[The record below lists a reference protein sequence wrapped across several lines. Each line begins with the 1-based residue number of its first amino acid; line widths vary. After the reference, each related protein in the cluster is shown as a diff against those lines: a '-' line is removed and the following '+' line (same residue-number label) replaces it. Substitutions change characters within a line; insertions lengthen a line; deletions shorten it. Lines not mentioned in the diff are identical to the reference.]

1 MPGEDQIIHE
11 LAQTAQKAAVRRR
24 RRRLARPR
32 VARPDAMRVAL
43 SPTQRV
49 GQRAEQRA
57 KELLEAAGVL
67 IVGQN
72 LRCKAGEID
81 LIGLDR
87 TVLVFIEVRHRHDSR
102 HGGAAAS
109 VNRAK
114 QQRLIRSAH
123 YFLPAL
129 GRQHF
134 GGAVPVC
141 RFDVVTVEPMGINW
155 IKQAF
160 TIG

>member
-1 MPGEDQIIHE
+1 MPGEDQIIQE
-11 LAQTAQKAAVRRR
+11 LTQIAQKTAVRRR
-24 RRRLARPR
+24 RRRLARSR
-32 VARPDAMRVAL
+32 VTHADATLIAL
-43 SPTQRV
+43 SPTQRI
-49 GQRAEQRA
+49 GQHAEQQA

-87 TVLVFIEVRHRHDSR
+87 TVLVFVEVRHRHDSR

-109 VNRAK
+109 VNRSK

-129 GRQHF
+129 GRRYF
-134 GGAVPVC
+134 GGAAPVC
-141 RFDVVTVEPMGINW
+141 RFDVVTVEPHGIHW

-160 TIG
+160 TID

>member
-1 MPGEDQIIHE
+1 MPGEDQIIQE
-11 LAQTAQKAAVRRR
+11 LTRIAQKTAVRKRRR
-24 RRRLARPR
+24 RMARTR
-32 VARPDAMRVAL
+32 VGRPEATRVVL

-49 GQRAEQRA
+49 GQQAEQQA
-57 KELLEAAGVL
+57 KDLLEAAGIL
-67 IVGQN
+67 IIGQN

-81 LIGLDR
+81 LVGLDR
-87 TVLVFIEVRHRHDSR
+87 SVLIFIEVRHRHDSR

-123 YFLPAL
+123 YFLPSL
-129 GRQHF
+129 GRRYF
-134 GGAVPVC
+134 GHTTPVC
-141 RFDVVTVEPMGINW
+141 RFDVVTVEPHGINW

-160 TIG
+160 TAD